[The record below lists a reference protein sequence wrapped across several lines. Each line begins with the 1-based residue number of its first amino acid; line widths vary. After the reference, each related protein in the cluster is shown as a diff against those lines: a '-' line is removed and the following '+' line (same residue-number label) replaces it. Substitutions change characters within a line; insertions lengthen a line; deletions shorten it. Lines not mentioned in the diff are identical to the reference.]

1 MADLGGKV
9 AVCTGASSGIGA
21 AIADRIE
28 AAGATVHRVSRR
40 GPIPLDVTDRA
51 AVDQFVQSLERLDI
65 LVCAAGENVPR
76 RALAELAPEDWDRIL
91 AVNLTG
97 AFNFVASGLAKLRE
111 ARGDVLFV
119 ASVSGHWPDPS
130 GPAYQASKAGL
141 IGLARAAGFEL
152 HGEGIR
158 FSVINPGAVD
168 TPIMDRW
175 LESVPDREEAM
186 RQVLKAQP
194 LGRIGTPRDVAEAVL
209 FLASDAASYISGA
222 FLVVDGGMIAA
233 GH

>member
-51 AVDQFVQSLERLDI
+51 AVDRFVQSLERLDI

-97 AFNFVASGLAKLRE
+97 AFNFVAAGLAKLRE

-168 TPIMDRW
+168 TPIMDKRPTPPPAEMRARM
-175 LESVPDREEAM
+175 LRPD
-186 RQVLKAQP
+186 
-194 LGRIGTPRDVAEAVL
+194 DVAEAAL
-209 FLASDAASYISGA
+209 LILALPGRAWIPELTILPTALQALGQTSGGS
-222 FLVVDGGMIAA
+222 VPRPG
-233 GH
+233 